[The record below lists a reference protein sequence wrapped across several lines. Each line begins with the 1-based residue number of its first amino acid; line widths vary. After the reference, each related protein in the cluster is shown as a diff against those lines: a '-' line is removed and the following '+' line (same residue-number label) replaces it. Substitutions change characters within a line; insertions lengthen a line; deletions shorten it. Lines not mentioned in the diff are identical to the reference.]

1 MPQLADAC
9 AAGDVAAVRRLLA
22 VGNRS
27 KNEKSSAG
35 APTTVLA
42 AGGGHAEVVAVLLEA
57 GSKINLPNT
66 SGWTPAFAASIYGH
80 EAALSTLLQ
89 AGASANAV
97 NDDGWSP
104 LFAAC
109 FGGKT
114 PCARRLLEA
123 SADVTIHPTSG
134 LHKGKR
140 PLDICREKSAECAR
154 LLEAHLATHGVR
166 ASFSGDP
173 LRLSAEP
180 GGRAGSKAS
189 DVSPTASYDSSASY
203 DRGRRPKKTISFAP
217 PQDVFA
223 SPPPAWAALDGL
235 HSGGGGGGG
244 GGAPSLDAV
253 AGLAALVSDLDLSV
267 AQKAAEFCDAN
278 DVPDVALLSKV
289 AGVDDDFVR
298 ALGLKAGGVRERL
311 VRQRL
316 ADLRR

>member
-42 AGGGHAEVVAVLLEA
+42 AGGGHAEVVAVL
-57 GSKINLPNT
+57 
-66 SGWTPAFAASIYGH
+66 
-80 EAALSTLLQ
+80 
-89 AGASANAV
+89 
-97 NDDGWSP
+97 
-104 LFAAC
+104 
-109 FGGKT
+109 
-114 PCARRLLEA
+114 
-123 SADVTIHPTSG
+123 
-134 LHKGKR
+134 
-140 PLDICREKSAECAR
+140 
-154 LLEAHLATHGVR
+154 
-166 ASFSGDP
+166 
-173 LRLSAEP
+173 
-180 GGRAGSKAS
+180 
-189 DVSPTASYDSSASY
+189 
-203 DRGRRPKKTISFAP
+203 
-217 PQDVFA
+217 
-223 SPPPAWAALDGL
+223 
-235 HSGGGGGGG
+235 
-244 GGAPSLDAV
+244 V

-267 AQKAAEFCDAN
+267 AQKAAQFCDAN